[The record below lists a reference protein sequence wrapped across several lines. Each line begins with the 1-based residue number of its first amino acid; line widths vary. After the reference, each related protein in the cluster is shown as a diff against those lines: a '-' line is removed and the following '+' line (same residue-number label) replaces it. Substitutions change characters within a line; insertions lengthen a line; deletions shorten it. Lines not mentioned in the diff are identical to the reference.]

1 MDVQLKTEEFKSIA
15 FEKAYEFVAVGIG
28 LDRFLHMVQEI
39 IQKRLEFFGLQRELG
54 ILACANF
61 FNDQKKRKC

>member
-28 LDRFLHMVQEI
+28 LDRFLHMV
-39 IQKRLEFFGLQRELG
+39 
-54 ILACANF
+54 
-61 FNDQKKRKC
+61 